1 MNRQKANTKQ
11 QTDKPSRVSKTVKR
25 LKPAVPYVPIVVQ
38 FLVSLSLCVEKTSS
52 Q

>member
-25 LKPAVPYVPIVVQ
+25 LKPAVPYVVQ